1 MSDRLTELRIEN
13 RRLKAQVQDL
23 EDKVLSLV
31 GMINIEQSGG
41 ENRGLLNH
49 KIIELMNSTQDQ
61 LNVVTPYVD
70 KFYATELAK
79 LHQKGI
85 PILLISRDRRLI
97 MKSYQQ
103 YYDDVKSAGINI
115 INNPNVRYLLIF
127 NSERAIYSG
136 GALDK
141 EDLDKSVL
149 IVTEIKETA
158 KLKKIAEIF
167 STMLPSF
174 MR

>member
-41 ENRGLLNH
+41 ENRGLLNQ